1 MVTRRGIVLLLAGW
15 MATADGAP
23 RTLDWVELLPEGA
36 RATYDPAP
44 PAPLHDYLTGEAA
57 GLAAQQV
64 MDFTVN
70 EALDGAE
77 VKLPGFIVPLELD
90 EAGKVTEFFLVPFF
104 GACIHVPP
112 PPPNQLVLVSM
123 EQGLSLDSMYTA
135 YSITGRMSIVRTATS
150 LGTSAYALAGTA
162 AEEYRF

>member
-1 MVTRRGIVLLLAGW
+1 MVIRRGLVLLLAGW
-15 MATADGAP
+15 MAVADGAP

-36 RATYDPAP
+36 RAAYDPAP

-57 GLAAQQV
+57 GLAAQQS

-70 EALDGAE
+70 KALDGAE

-90 EAGKVTEFFLVPFF
+90 ETGKVTEFFLVPFF

>member
-1 MVTRRGIVLLLAGW
+1 MKRRGLVLLLAGW
-15 MATADGAP
+15 MLAADGAP

-44 PAPLHDYLTGEAA
+44 PAPLHDYLTGEAS

-90 EAGKVTEFFLVPFF
+90 ESGKVTEFFLVPFF

-112 PPPNQLVLVSM
+112 PPPNQLVLVTM
-123 EQGLSLDSMYTA
+123 KQGLSLDSMYTA

-150 LGTSAYALAGTA
+150 LGTSAYTLAGTA

>member
-1 MVTRRGIVLLLAGW
+1 MRRRGLVLLLAGW
-15 MATADGAP
+15 ALAAGAAP
-23 RTLDWVELLPEGA
+23 RALDWVDLLPEGA

-64 MDFTVN
+64 MDFAVN
-70 EALDGAE
+70 DALDGTE
-77 VKLPGFIVPLELD
+77 VTLPGFIVPLELD

-123 EQGLSLDSMYTA
+123 EEGLSLDSMYTA

-150 LGTSAYALAGTA
+150 LGTSAYALAGRR